1 MSSDEHWY
9 TLTLPYIANLIEG
22 TVFDSLFVIVFTIF
36 LIPFACSLS
45 FSISWSFV
53 MCFRHMHF
61 ACLIWKRFSEQV
73 SLRHIH
79 WPLNKHNYHS
89 FAIILLRLH
98 YTTHIDFDFLF
109 LAILPAQPNW
119 HWLIQSDSIAN
130 AHMHVHI
137 CKVLRF
143 KQTLVA
149 RTNDYHH
156 QYLYQ

>member
-36 LIPFACSLS
+36 PIPFARSLS
-45 FSISWSFV
+45 SSISWSFV

-109 LAILPAQPNW
+109 LAILPAHNITTKLALTYPIRLQ
-119 HWLIQSDSIAN
+119 
-130 AHMHVHI
+130 M
-137 CKVLRF
+137 
-143 KQTLVA
+143 
-149 RTNDYHH
+149 RTCMFTYAKCSVSSK
-156 QYLYQ
+156 LS